1 MKNFNLAVLLIVIA
15 AIGLQSC
22 SNEKTEA
29 KNMEQIY
36 KEEGVPVKVETVAKE
51 LFAKEMTFNAVLSGI
66 KETSVHSMIG
76 ERIEKVNVKVG
87 QYVKKDQVLVTFPT
101 DNPSAQYF
109 QAKVAYE
116 NSEATYARYKNLFKT
131 GGISQQQ
138 LDNIKTQFEVNKA
151 NWRSVKKM
159 IYAKAPISGFVTKVN
174 VRETENIQKETLLFT
189 IADISKLK
197 AKISITENEV
207 DNIQIGDNAIATWNE
222 HSIIGEVV
230 EIDLAMDS
238 RTQSFYAD
246 VVFDN
251 KGRTVKA
258 GITANIKVI
267 HKSETE
273 TLVVERKNIISDG
286 DKHFV
291 YLLNSDKAE
300 KRDVKLGKSNGL
312 FVEIIEGIND
322 GESLIVEGQ
331 LLLSDNSKVKVIK

>member
-1 MKNFNLAVLLIVIA
+1 MKNLTLVVLLIVFA
-15 AIGLQSC
+15 GFGLKSC

-36 KEEGVPVKVETVAKE
+36 KEEGVPVKVETVTKE
-51 LFAKEMTFNAVLSGI
+51 LFKKEMTFNAVLSGI
-66 KETSVHSMIG
+66 KETSVHAMIG
-76 ERIEKVNVKVG
+76 ERVEKVNVKVG
-87 QYVKKDQVLVTFPT
+87 QFVKKDQILVTFPT

-116 NSEATYARYKNLFKT
+116 NSEATYERYKNLFET

-151 NWRSVKKM
+151 NWNSVKKM

-174 VRETENIQKETLLFT
+174 VRETENIKKETLLFT

-197 AKISITENEV
+197 AKISITENEI
-207 DNIQIGDNAIATWNE
+207 DNIKVGDKAIASWNRRT
-222 HSIIGEVV
+222 ITGEVV
-230 EIDLAMDS
+230 EIDLAMDRRS
-238 RTQSFYAD
+238 QSFYAD

-251 KGRTVKA
+251 KEKTVKA

-267 HKSETE
+267 NKSETE
-273 TLVVERKNIISDG
+273 ALIVERKNIISEG
-286 DKHFV
+286 DQHFV
-291 YLLNSDKAE
+291 YLLNRDKAE
-300 KRDVKLGKSNGL
+300 KRIVKLGKSNGL
-312 FVEIIEGIND
+312 FVEIMEGLND

-331 LLLSDNSKVKVIK
+331 LLLSDNSKVKVIN